1 MRIQHRHQM
10 TPNQTQLSHN
20 ARRELS
26 KQDVTRRS
34 ILERNNNTHHRYTVD
49 VRSYCFMA
57 FSFIQSMYWFKT
69 YTAGPVRALFPILQ
83 MCDSQRRFLF
93 RWSRA
98 STSTTNRATTLTCY
112 KSFSSTIPFHVLH
125 LFEGGQRC
133 IITRGAIGRGAGS
146 ERSGTFTAAIA
157 NVFLPAKFDIV

>member
-57 FSFIQSMYWFKT
+57 FSFIQSMYWFKAHT
-69 YTAGPVRALFPILQ
+69 DKVSSYCHNVEAPLQ
-83 MCDSQRRFLF
+83 CTRKTRS
-93 RWSRA
+93 A
-98 STSTTNRATTLTCY
+98 AHA
-112 KSFSSTIPFHVLH
+112 SFSSFYDDGHSDGDFIFVGKAFHGCSDVNDVRRAATALS
-125 LFEGGQRC
+125 GQSS
-133 IITRGAIGRGAGS
+133 II
-146 ERSGTFTAAIA
+146 
-157 NVFLPAKFDIV
+157 